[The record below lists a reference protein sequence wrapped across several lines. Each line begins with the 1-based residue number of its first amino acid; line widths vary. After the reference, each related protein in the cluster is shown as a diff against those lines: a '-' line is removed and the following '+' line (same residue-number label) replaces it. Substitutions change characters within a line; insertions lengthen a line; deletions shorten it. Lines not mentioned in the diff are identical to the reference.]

1 MISAQPIAQRLPEKG
16 PLVTVVMSNF
26 NGARYL
32 EAALASV
39 LGQSHRALELIVV
52 DDASQDDSLAIL
64 RRVAAGDSR
73 LKVIARPCNTG
84 PAGARNAAL
93 EAARGEWIAI
103 VDADDLIHP
112 HRIKRLLAA
121 AQAKGVHAIADDLVS
136 FGSAPTAGQTLLEG
150 RQLTAPL
157 PLNAAEFIQSDT
169 VTSGLGSFGYL
180 KPMIHRDALGT
191 LRYDET
197 LRVGEDFDLYARL
210 LICGVSFL
218 VVPAPLYLYRRH
230 SGSISHRL
238 SVSVLQK
245 LLDANDTLARRATLQ
260 RPQDSDLRAAF
271 VGRGVALERALR
283 YQRLVDALKARKGV
297 EAMRRLIRDPV
308 LLMDLGASLADRLRR
323 RAPETEVTAQPHTL
337 VMADPRRVDQVPAP
351 PDAIRIPVVAN
362 DAEPDAGWAAQ
373 RSLASRLVKLTGNTL
388 PDVVAEGSAGLE
400 GLGYLPAWR
409 SARLLLDAQTARHA
423 IVPPGVAVEILS
435 G

>member
-1 MISAQPIAQRLPEKG
+1 MAQTLPERA
-16 PLVTVVMSNF
+16 PLVSVVMSNF
-26 NGARYL
+26 NGASYL

-64 RRVAAGDSR
+64 HRVAAGDSR
-73 LKVIARPCNTG
+73 LRIISQPHNTG

-93 EAARGEWIAI
+93 KSARGEWIAI
-103 VDADDLIHP
+103 VDADDLMHP
-112 HRIKRLLAA
+112 HRIKRLLAV
-121 AQAKGVHAIADDLVS
+121 AQTKGVDAIADDLVS
-136 FGSAPTAGQTLLEG
+136 FGSAQTAGKTLLED

-157 PLNAAEFIQSDT
+157 TLTAAELIQSDT

-180 KPMIHRDALGT
+180 KPMIHRNALGT

-210 LICGVSFL
+210 LIYGVSFL

-238 SVSVLQK
+238 SVPVLQK
-245 LLDANDTLARRATLQ
+245 LLDANGTLAHRATQ
-260 RPQDSDLRAAF
+260 HRPQDSDLQAAFIGRAA
-271 VGRGVALERALR
+271 VLERALR

-297 EAMRRLIRDPV
+297 EGLRRLIRDPV
-308 LLMDLGASLADRLRR
+308 LLLDLGASLADRLRR
-323 RAPETEVTAQPHTL
+323 RTPETGVPAKPWTL
-337 VMADPRRVDQVPAP
+337 VMADPERVGQLSAP
-351 PDAIRIPVVAN
+351 LDAIRIPVSAN
-362 DAEPDAGWAAQ
+362 DAEPDADWAAQ
-373 RSLASRLVKLTGNTL
+373 RSLASRLVKLTGDAL
-388 PDVVAEGSAGLE
+388 PDVIAEGPAGLE

-409 SARLLLDAQTARHA
+409 SARLMLDARTAQHA
-423 IVPPGVAVEILS
+423 IVPPGVAVEVLAGQS
-435 G
+435 